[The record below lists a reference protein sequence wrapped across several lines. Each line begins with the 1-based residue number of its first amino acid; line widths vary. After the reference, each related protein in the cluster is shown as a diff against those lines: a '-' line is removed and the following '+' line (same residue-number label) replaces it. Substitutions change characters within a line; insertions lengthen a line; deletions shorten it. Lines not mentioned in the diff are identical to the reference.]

1 MMNYIVLDLEWN
13 QSAKGKKYALAS
25 MPFEIIQI
33 GAVKLDEHF
42 QVIGEFDQLI
52 KPQVYKTLHSVC
64 GEVTGITQEML
75 SEGGHFVDAASDF
88 FAWCGKDYIFCT
100 WGSTDLVEL
109 QRNLN
114 YYELDINLPQPFLFY
129 DVQKLY
135 SLCFSN
141 GKDRLSLQAA
151 IEKLGLQEKG
161 QYHMALS
168 DARYTAQIM
177 QKLDFEKVKR
187 FYSIDTYCIPKS
199 RKEEITMNFGNY
211 SKYISR
217 GFDTRERAAND
228 REVRSCRCFLCG
240 KPMTRKIKWF
250 ATNGKSYYG
259 LFYCEEHGLVKG
271 RFRTKHTDD
280 DRYFVIK
287 ILKRT
292 DEAGAEKLR
301 LRQVQEKEHR
311 RQRRLNKQENEH
323 L

>member
-1 MMNYIVLDLEWN
+1 MNYIVLDLEWN
-13 QSAKGKKYALAS
+13 QSAKGKKYALGS

-42 QVIGEFDQLI
+42 QVIDEFDRIIRPQIYPQLHA
-52 KPQVYKTLHSVC
+52 KCS
-64 GEVTGITQEML
+64 EVTGITQEML
-75 SEGGHFVDAASDF
+75 LKGEHFVDAASDF
-88 FAWCGKDYIFCT
+88 FTWCGQDYIFCT

-109 QRNLN
+109 QRN
-114 YYELDINLPQPFLFY
+114 INHYGMEIHLAMPLLFY

-135 SLCFSN
+135 SLCFLN
-141 GKDRLSLQAA
+141 GKDRPALQTA
-151 IEKLGLQEKG
+151 IEDMGIQEKE

-168 DARYTAQIM
+168 DARYTVQIM
-177 QKLDFEKVKR
+177 QNLDFEKVKP
-187 FYSIDTYCIPKS
+187 FYSIDTYRVPKS

-217 GFDTRERAAND
+217 TFDTRERAAND

-240 KPMTRKIKWF
+240 KPMTRTIKWF

-259 LFYCEEHGLVKG
+259 LFTCEEHGLMKG

-280 DRYFVIK
+280 DQYFVIK

-292 DEAGAEKLR
+292 DEVGAEKI
-301 LRQVQEKEHR
+301 RQRQIREREHR
-311 RQRRLNKQENEH
+311 RQKRLNKADN